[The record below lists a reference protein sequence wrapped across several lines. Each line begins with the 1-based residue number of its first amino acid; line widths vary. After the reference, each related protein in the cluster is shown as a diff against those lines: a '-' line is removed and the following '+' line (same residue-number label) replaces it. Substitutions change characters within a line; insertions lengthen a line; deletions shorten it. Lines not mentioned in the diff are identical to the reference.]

1 MLCDELDSSNVFIMG
16 DYNVFSNNILYLAP
30 RHDAQNRAWVNQLRS
45 WSPLFYLYKLSPWI
59 MQLILPLCRLQAAH
73 DSTQKAKYFW

>member
-45 WSPLFYLYKLSPWI
+45 WYPLFYLYKLSHGSCSWFYHYVASKLH
-59 MQLILPLCRLQAAH
+59 MTLP
-73 DSTQKAKYFW
+73 KK